1 MLAEIRLQNFAIID
15 DISINF
21 GDGLN
26 IITGETGTGKSLIVD
41 AINVILGDRFTAGH
55 AKFPGKE
62 AVVEALFEIPP
73 DGRVAGNLEK
83 SGIACP
89 GAELVVRRVLTEK
102 GKNRI
107 YVNGSIVTLGV
118 LSEATEGLVNMFG
131 QHEHQNLLK
140 KNNYINYLDDFSQ
153 LRHELSEYRTA
164 YAELAELGGKIE
176 ALEKKRLEGA
186 EKRDYL
192 KFQVEEIDN
201 VSPASGED
209 SRLEEERTRL
219 ENSEKFSSSLRS
231 ATELLYEGEGS
242 AVGSLKRATSRLEE
256 VSGLDSS
263 LGKLRDRIGALLI
276 ETEDVFYGLGEF
288 AGKVEHNPARLE
300 EVISRLEDIKKL
312 KRKHGGSIEEILEK
326 RRRMESEL
334 GEIDN
339 SDELLA
345 ELEKKRDSLR
355 GEVLRAARSIS
366 SARKAGAGRL
376 EELFAG
382 EAESVGLKN
391 SRFEIDFGEKE
402 ISPDGLDRVDFLF
415 SANPGQKPRPVTKVA
430 SGGELSRIML
440 ALRSFVSAGDPGS
453 ILIFDEADAGIG
465 GVVAETIGKKIKGL
479 SAENQVVCITHLPQ
493 VAKFADTHLLVAKS
507 FGEGETEVSVNVLSG
522 RRRVEEISRM
532 LAGQSVS
539 EKTFEVAEELI
550 KGAS

>member
-1 MLAEIRLQNFAIID
+1 MLVELRLENFAIID

-41 AINVILGDRFTAGH
+41 AINVILGDRFTADH
-55 AKFPGKE
+55 SKFPGRE
-62 AVVEALFEIPP
+62 TVVEALFEIPP
-73 DGRVAGNLEK
+73 GGRIGEKLEK
-83 SGIACP
+83 SGI
-89 GAELVVRRVLTEK
+89 GSSDAELVVKRVLTEK
-102 GKNRI
+102 GRSRI
-107 YVNGSIVTLGV
+107 YINGSIATLGV
-118 LSEATEGLVNMFG
+118 LSELTEGLVNMFG

-140 KNNYINYLDDFSQ
+140 KNNYLKYLDDFSQ
-153 LRHELSEYRTA
+153 LEHELSEYRET
-164 YAELAELGGKIE
+164 YAELSEVDRGIE
-176 ALEKKRLEGA
+176 ALEKKRLEGTG
-186 EKRDYL
+186 KRDYIR
-192 KFQVEEIDN
+192 FQIEEIEN
-201 VSPASGED
+201 VSPARGED
-209 SRLEEERTRL
+209 SELEEERTRL
-219 ENSEKFSSSLRS
+219 ENSEKFSSSLRN
-231 ATELLYEGEGS
+231 ATGLLYEAENS
-242 AVGSLKRATSRLEE
+242 AVDSLKRAASRLEE

-263 LGKLRDRIGALLI
+263 LGKLRDRIDALLI
-276 ETEDVFYGLGEF
+276 EAEDVFYGLSEF
-288 AGKVEHNPARLE
+288 AGRVEHNPARLE

-312 KRKHGGSIEEILEK
+312 KRKHGGSVEEILEK
-326 RRRMESEL
+326 QRRMESEL
-334 GEIDN
+334 GEMDS
-339 SDELLA
+339 SDELLR

-355 GEVLRAARSIS
+355 GEVFRAAESIS
-366 SARKAGAGRL
+366 SARKAGADRL

-391 SRFEIDFGEKE
+391 SRFQIEFGEKE
-402 ISPDGLDRVDFLF
+402 LSADGRDRVDFLF

-440 ALRSFVSAGDPGS
+440 ALRSFVSVGDPGS

-465 GVVAETIGKKIKGL
+465 GVVAETIGKKIKEL

-493 VAKFADTHLLVAKS
+493 VAKFADTHLLVAKN
-507 FGEGETEVSVNVLSG
+507 FGEGETEVSVDVMSG

-550 KGAS
+550 RGAN

>member
-1 MLAEIRLQNFAIID
+1 MLDELRLQNFAIID

-55 AKFPGKE
+55 AKFPGRE

-73 DGRVAGNLEK
+73 GGRVAENLEK
-83 SGIACP
+83 SGIAGP
-89 GAELVVRRVLTEK
+89 GAELVVKRVLTEK

-107 YVNGSIVTLGV
+107 YINGSIVTLGV
-118 LSEATEGLVNMFG
+118 LSEATQGLVNMFG

-140 KNNYINYLDDFSQ
+140 KNNYISYLDDFSQ
-153 LRHELSEYRTA
+153 LRHELSEYRAA

-176 ALEKKRLEGA
+176 ALEKKRLEGT

-192 KFQVEEIDN
+192 RFQVEEIDN

-231 ATELLYEGEGS
+231 ATGLLYEGENS
-242 AVGSLKRATSRLEE
+242 AIDSLKQAASRLEE

-276 ETEDVFYGLGEF
+276 EAEDVFYGLSEF
-288 AGKVEHNPARLE
+288 ADKVEHNPVRLE

-391 SRFEIDFGEKE
+391 SRFETEFGEKE
-402 ISPDGLDRVDFLF
+402 ISADGLDRVDFLF

-507 FGEGETEVSVNVLSG
+507 FGEGETEVSVDVLSG

-539 EKTFEVAEELI
+539 EKTFELAEELI

>member
-1 MLAEIRLQNFAIID
+1 MLVEIRLQNFAIID

-26 IITGETGTGKSLIVD
+26 IITGETGTGKSLIID

-55 AKFPGKE
+55 AKFPGRE

-73 DGRVAGNLEK
+73 GGRVAENLEK
-83 SGIACP
+83 SGIAGP
-89 GAELVVRRVLTEK
+89 GAELVVKRVLTEK
-102 GKNRI
+102 GKNRT

-118 LSEATEGLVNMFG
+118 LSEATQGLVNMFG

-140 KNNYINYLDDFSQ
+140 KNNYISYLDDFSQ
-153 LRHELSEYRTA
+153 LKHELSEYKA
-164 YAELAELGGKIE
+164 IYAELAELGGKID
-176 ALEKKRLEGA
+176 ALEKKRLEGT

-192 KFQVEEIDN
+192 RFQVEEIDN

-209 SRLEEERTRL
+209 SQLEEERTRL

-231 ATELLYEGEGS
+231 ATGLLYEGDGS
-242 AVGSLKRATSRLEE
+242 AVDSLKQAASRLEE

-263 LGKLRDRIGALLI
+263 LGKLRDRIGDLLI
-276 ETEDVFYGLGEF
+276 EAEDVFYGLNEF
-288 AGKVEHNPARLE
+288 ADKVEHNPTRLE

-402 ISPDGLDRVDFLF
+402 ISADGLDRVDFLF

-507 FGEGETEVSVNVLSG
+507 FGEGETEVSVDVLSG

>member
-1 MLAEIRLQNFAIID
+1 MLDELRLQNFAIID
-15 DISINF
+15 DISISF

-26 IITGETGTGKSLIVD
+26 IITGETGTGKSLIID

-55 AKFPGKE
+55 AKFPGRE

-73 DGRVAGNLEK
+73 DGRVAENLEK
-83 SGIACP
+83 SGIAGP
-89 GAELVVRRVLTEK
+89 GAELVVKRVLTEK

-118 LSEATEGLVNMFG
+118 LSEATQGLVNMFG

-140 KNNYINYLDDFSQ
+140 KNNYISYLDDFSQ
-153 LRHELSEYRTA
+153 LRHELSEYRAA

-176 ALEKKRLEGA
+176 ALEKKRLEGT

-192 KFQVEEIDN
+192 RFQVEEIDN

-231 ATELLYEGEGS
+231 ATGLLYEGESS
-242 AVGSLKRATSRLEE
+242 AIDSLKQAASRLEE

-276 ETEDVFYGLGEF
+276 EAEDVFYGLSEF
-288 AGKVEHNPARLE
+288 ADKVEHNPVRLE

-312 KRKHGGSIEEILEK
+312 KRKHGGSIQEILEK

-391 SRFEIDFGEKE
+391 SRFETEFGEKE
-402 ISPDGLDRVDFLF
+402 ISADGLDRVDFLF
-415 SANPGQKPRPVTKVA
+415 SANPGQKPRPVTRVA

-507 FGEGETEVSVNVLSG
+507 FGEGETEVSVDVLSG

>member
-26 IITGETGTGKSLIVD
+26 IITGETGTGKSLIID

-89 GAELVVRRVLTEK
+89 GAELVIKRVLTEK

-209 SRLEEERTRL
+209 LRLEEERTRL

-242 AVGSLKRATSRLEE
+242 AVGSLTRAASRLEE

-507 FGEGETEVSVNVLSG
+507 FGEGETEVSVDVLSG

>member
-209 SRLEEERTRL
+209 LRLEEERTRL

-242 AVGSLKRATSRLEE
+242 AVGSLKRAASRLEE

-339 SDELLA
+339 SDELLT

>member
-26 IITGETGTGKSLIVD
+26 IITGETGTGKSLIID

-55 AKFPGKE
+55 AKFPGRE

-73 DGRVAGNLEK
+73 GGRVAENLEK
-83 SGIACP
+83 SGIAGP
-89 GAELVVRRVLTEK
+89 GAELVVKRVLTEK

-118 LSEATEGLVNMFG
+118 LSEATQGLVNMFG

-140 KNNYINYLDDFSQ
+140 KNNYISYLDDFSQ
-153 LRHELSEYRTA
+153 LKHELSEYKA
-164 YAELAELGGKIE
+164 VYAELAELGGKIE
-176 ALEKKRLEGA
+176 ALEKKRLEGT

-192 KFQVEEIDN
+192 RFQVEEIDN
-201 VSPASGED
+201 VSPSSGED

-231 ATELLYEGEGS
+231 ATGLLYEGENS
-242 AVGSLKRATSRLEE
+242 AIDSLKQATSRLEE

-276 ETEDVFYGLGEF
+276 EAEDVFYGLSEF
-288 AGKVEHNPARLE
+288 ADKVEHNPARLE

-391 SRFEIDFGEKE
+391 SRFETEFGEKE
-402 ISPDGLDRVDFLF
+402 LSADGFDRVDFLF
-415 SANPGQKPRPVTKVA
+415 SANPGQKPRPVIRVA

-507 FGEGETEVSVNVLSG
+507 FGEGETEVSVDVLSG

>member
-26 IITGETGTGKSLIVD
+26 IITGETGTGKSLIID

-55 AKFPGKE
+55 AKFPGRE

-73 DGRVAGNLEK
+73 GGRVAENLEK
-83 SGIACP
+83 SGIAGPC
-89 GAELVVRRVLTEK
+89 AELVVKRVLTEK
-102 GKNRI
+102 GKNRT

-118 LSEATEGLVNMFG
+118 LSEATQGLVNMFG

-140 KNNYINYLDDFSQ
+140 KNNYISYLDDFSQ
-153 LRHELSEYRTA
+153 LRHELSEYRAA
-164 YAELAELGGKIE
+164 YAELAELDGKIE
-176 ALEKKRLEGA
+176 ALEKKRLEGT

-192 KFQVEEIDN
+192 RFQVEEIEN

-231 ATELLYEGEGS
+231 ATGLLYEGESS
-242 AVGSLKRATSRLEE
+242 AVDSMKQAASRLEE

-263 LGKLRDRIGALLI
+263 VGKLRDRIGALLI
-276 ETEDVFYGLGEF
+276 EAEDVFYGLSEF
-288 AGKVEHNPARLE
+288 ADKVEHNPARLE

-391 SRFEIDFGEKE
+391 SRFETEFGEKE
-402 ISPDGLDRVDFLF
+402 ISADGLDRVDFLF
-415 SANPGQKPRPVTKVA
+415 SANPGQKPRPVTRVA

-507 FGEGETEVSVNVLSG
+507 FGEGETEVSVDVLSG

>member
-26 IITGETGTGKSLIVD
+26 IITGETGTGKSLIID

-55 AKFPGKE
+55 AKFPGRE

-73 DGRVAGNLEK
+73 GGRVAQNLEK
-83 SGIACP
+83 SGIAGP
-89 GAELVVRRVLTEK
+89 GAELVVKRVLTEK
-102 GKNRI
+102 GKNRT

-118 LSEATEGLVNMFG
+118 LSEATQGLVNMFG

-140 KNNYINYLDDFSQ
+140 KNNYISYLDDFSQ
-153 LRHELSEYRTA
+153 LKHELSEYKA
-164 YAELAELGGKIE
+164 VYAELAELGGKIE
-176 ALEKKRLEGA
+176 SLEKKRLEGT

-192 KFQVEEIDN
+192 RFQVEEIDN

-231 ATELLYEGEGS
+231 ATGLLYEGDGS
-242 AVGSLKRATSRLEE
+242 AVDSLKQANSRLEE

-263 LGKLRDRIGALLI
+263 LGKLRDRIGDLLI
-276 ETEDVFYGLGEF
+276 EAEDVFYGLSEF
-288 AGKVEHNPARLE
+288 ADKVEHNPVRLE

-355 GEVLRAARSIS
+355 DEVLRAARSIS

-402 ISPDGLDRVDFLF
+402 ISADGLDRVDFLF
-415 SANPGQKPRPVTKVA
+415 SANPGQKPRPVTRVA

-507 FGEGETEVSVNVLSG
+507 FGEGETEVSVDVLSG

>member
-192 KFQVEEIDN
+192 RFQIEEIDN
-201 VSPASGED
+201 VSPASDED

-231 ATELLYEGEGS
+231 ATEFLYEGEGS
-242 AVGSLKRATSRLEE
+242 AVGSLKQAASRLEE

-263 LGKLRDRIGALLI
+263 LGKLRDRIGSLLI
-276 ETEDVFYGLGEF
+276 EAEDVFYGLGEF

-312 KRKHGGSIEEILEK
+312 KRKHGGSIGEILEK

-402 ISPDGLDRVDFLF
+402 ISPDGLDKVDFLF

-453 ILIFDEADAGIG
+453 ILIFDEVDAGIG

-479 SAENQVVCITHLPQ
+479 SAESQVVCITHLPQ

-507 FGEGETEVSVNVLSG
+507 FGEGETEVSVDVLSG

>member
-1 MLAEIRLQNFAIID
+1 MLDELRLQNFAIID
-15 DISINF
+15 DISISF

-26 IITGETGTGKSLIVD
+26 IITGETGTGKSLIID

-55 AKFPGKE
+55 AKFPGRE

-73 DGRVAGNLEK
+73 GGHVAENLEK
-83 SGIACP
+83 SGIAGP
-89 GAELVVRRVLTEK
+89 GAELVVKRVLTEK
-102 GKNRI
+102 GKNRT

-140 KNNYINYLDDFSQ
+140 KNNYISYLDDFSQ
-153 LRHELSEYRTA
+153 LRHELSEYRSA
-164 YAELAELGGKIE
+164 YAELAELDGKIE
-176 ALEKKRLEGA
+176 ALEKKRLEGT

-192 KFQVEEIDN
+192 RFQVEEIDN
-201 VSPASGED
+201 VSPSSGED

-231 ATELLYEGEGS
+231 ATGLLYEGENS
-242 AVGSLKRATSRLEE
+242 AIDSLKQAASRLEE

-276 ETEDVFYGLGEF
+276 EAEDVFYGLSEF
-288 AGKVEHNPARLE
+288 ADKVEHNPARLE

-326 RRRMESEL
+326 QSRMESEL

-345 ELEKKRDSLR
+345 KLEKKRDSLR

-391 SRFEIDFGEKE
+391 SRFETEFGEKE
-402 ISPDGLDRVDFLF
+402 LSADGLDRVDFLF
-415 SANPGQKPRPVTKVA
+415 SANPGQKPRPVTRVA

-507 FGEGETEVSVNVLSG
+507 FGEGETEVSVDVLSG

>member
-1 MLAEIRLQNFAIID
+1 MLVELRLQNFAIID

-55 AKFPGKE
+55 AKLPGKE

-73 DGRVAGNLEK
+73 DGRVAENLEK
-83 SGIACP
+83 SGIAGP
-89 GAELVVRRVLTEK
+89 GDELVVKRVLTEK

-107 YVNGSIVTLGV
+107 YVNGSMVTLGV

-140 KNNYINYLDDFSQ
+140 KNNYISYLDDFSQ
-153 LRHELSEYRTA
+153 LSHELSEYRAA
-164 YAELAELGGKIE
+164 YAELAELGGKIGS
-176 ALEKKRLEGA
+176 LEKKRLEGA

-192 KFQVEEIDN
+192 RFQIEEIEN
-201 VSPASGED
+201 VSPADGED
-209 SRLEEERTRL
+209 LRLEEERTRL

-231 ATELLYEGEGS
+231 AAELLYEGEGS
-242 AVGSLKRATSRLEE
+242 AVDSLKRAASRLEE

-263 LGKLRDRIGALLI
+263 LGKLRDRMGSLLI
-276 ETEDVFYGLGEF
+276 EAEDVFYGLSEF
-288 AGKVEHNPARLE
+288 AGRVEHNPARLE
-300 EVISRLEDIKKL
+300 EVISRLEEIKKL
-312 KRKHGGSIEEILEK
+312 KRKHGDSIGEILEK
-326 RRRMESEL
+326 QRRMESEL

-355 GEVLRAARSIS
+355 GEILRAARSVS

-376 EELFAG
+376 EELFSR

-391 SRFEIDFGEKE
+391 SRFEMEFGEKE
-402 ISPDGLDRVDFLF
+402 LSSDGLDRVDFLF

-507 FGEGETEVSVNVLSG
+507 FGEGETEVSVDVLSG

>member
-153 LRHELSEYRTA
+153 LRHELFEYRAA

-192 KFQVEEIDN
+192 RFQIEEIDN
-201 VSPASGED
+201 VSPASDED

-231 ATELLYEGEGS
+231 ATEFLYEGEAS
-242 AVGSLKRATSRLEE
+242 AVGSLKQAASRLEE

-263 LGKLRDRIGALLI
+263 LGKLRDRIGSLLI
-276 ETEDVFYGLGEF
+276 EAEDVFYGLGEF

-312 KRKHGGSIEEILEK
+312 KRKHGGSIGEILEK

-402 ISPDGLDRVDFLF
+402 ISPDGLDKVDFLF

-453 ILIFDEADAGIG
+453 ILIFDEVDAGIG

-479 SAENQVVCITHLPQ
+479 SAESQVVCITHLPQ

-507 FGEGETEVSVNVLSG
+507 FGEGETEVSVDVLSG

>member
-1 MLAEIRLQNFAIID
+1 MLDELRLQNFAIID

-41 AINVILGDRFTAGH
+41 AINVILGDRFTSAH
-55 AKFPGKE
+55 AKFPGRE

-73 DGRVAGNLEK
+73 GGHVAENLEK
-83 SGIACP
+83 SGIAGP
-89 GAELVVRRVLTEK
+89 GAELVVKRVLTEK

-107 YVNGSIVTLGV
+107 YINGSIVTLGV
-118 LSEATEGLVNMFG
+118 LSEATQGLVNMFG

-140 KNNYINYLDDFSQ
+140 KNNYISYLDDFSQ
-153 LRHELSEYRTA
+153 LRHELSEYRSA
-164 YAELAELGGKIE
+164 YAELAELDGKIE
-176 ALEKKRLEGA
+176 ALEKKRLEGT

-192 KFQVEEIDN
+192 RFQIEEIEN

-231 ATELLYEGEGS
+231 ATGLLYEGESS
-242 AVGSLKRATSRLEE
+242 AVDSMKQAASRLEE

-276 ETEDVFYGLGEF
+276 EAEDVFYGLSEF
-288 AGKVEHNPARLE
+288 ADKVEHNPARLE

-355 GEVLRAARSIS
+355 GGVLRAARSIS

-391 SRFEIDFGEKE
+391 SRFETEFGEKE
-402 ISPDGLDRVDFLF
+402 ISADGLDRVDFLF

-507 FGEGETEVSVNVLSG
+507 FGEGETEVSVDVLSG

>member
-1 MLAEIRLQNFAIID
+1 MLVEIRLQNFAIID

-26 IITGETGTGKSLIVD
+26 IITGETGTGKSLIID

-55 AKFPGKE
+55 AKFPGRE

-73 DGRVAGNLEK
+73 GGRVAENLEK
-83 SGIACP
+83 SGIAGPC
-89 GAELVVRRVLTEK
+89 AELVVKRVLTEK

-118 LSEATEGLVNMFG
+118 LSEATQGLVNMFG

-140 KNNYINYLDDFSQ
+140 KNNYISYLDDFSQ
-153 LRHELSEYRTA
+153 LRHELSEYKA
-164 YAELAELGGKIE
+164 VYAELAELGGKIE
-176 ALEKKRLEGA
+176 ALEKKRLEGT

-192 KFQVEEIDN
+192 RFQVEEIDN
-201 VSPASGED
+201 VSPSSGED

-231 ATELLYEGEGS
+231 ATGLLYEGDGS
-242 AVGSLKRATSRLEE
+242 AVDSLKQAASRLEE

-263 LGKLRDRIGALLI
+263 LGKLRDRIGDLLI
-276 ETEDVFYGLGEF
+276 EAEDVFYGLSEF
-288 AGKVEHNPARLE
+288 ADKVEHNPARLE

-391 SRFEIDFGEKE
+391 SRFETEFGEKE
-402 ISPDGLDRVDFLF
+402 LSADGLDRVDFLF
-415 SANPGQKPRPVTKVA
+415 SANPGQKPRPVTRVA

-507 FGEGETEVSVNVLSG
+507 FGEGETEVSVDVLSG

>member
-26 IITGETGTGKSLIVD
+26 IITGETGTGKSLIID

-55 AKFPGKE
+55 AKFPGRE

-73 DGRVAGNLEK
+73 GGRVAENLEK
-83 SGIACP
+83 SGIAGP
-89 GAELVVRRVLTEK
+89 GAELVVKRVLTEK
-102 GKNRI
+102 GKNRT

-118 LSEATEGLVNMFG
+118 LSEATQGLVNMFG

-140 KNNYINYLDDFSQ
+140 KNNYISYLDDFSQ
-153 LRHELSEYRTA
+153 LKHELSEYKA
-164 YAELAELGGKIE
+164 VYAELAELGGKID
-176 ALEKKRLEGA
+176 ALEKKRLEGT

-192 KFQVEEIDN
+192 RFQVEEIDN
-201 VSPASGED
+201 VSPSSGED

-231 ATELLYEGEGS
+231 ATGLLYEGDGS
-242 AVGSLKRATSRLEE
+242 AVDSMKQAASRLEE

-276 ETEDVFYGLGEF
+276 EAEDVFYGLSEF
-288 AGKVEHNPARLE
+288 ADKVEHNPVRLE

-402 ISPDGLDRVDFLF
+402 ISADGLDRVDFLF

-507 FGEGETEVSVNVLSG
+507 FGEGETEVSVDVLSG

>member
-1 MLAEIRLQNFAIID
+1 MLVELRLQNFAIID

-73 DGRVAGNLEK
+73 DGRVAENLEK
-83 SGIACP
+83 SGIAGT
-89 GAELVVRRVLTEK
+89 GAELVVKRVLTEK

-107 YVNGSIVTLGV
+107 YVNGSMVTLGV
-118 LSEATEGLVNMFG
+118 LSEAIEGLVNMFG

-140 KNNYINYLDDFSQ
+140 KNNYITYLDDFSQ
-153 LRHELSEYRTA
+153 LSHELSEYRAA

-192 KFQVEEIDN
+192 RFQIEEIEN

-209 SRLEEERTRL
+209 LRLEEERTRL

-231 ATELLYEGEGS
+231 ATGLLYEGEGS
-242 AVGSLKRATSRLEE
+242 AVDSLKRAASRLEE

-276 ETEDVFYGLGEF
+276 EAEDVFYGLSEF
-288 AGKVEHNPARLE
+288 AGRVEHNPARLE

-312 KRKHGGSIEEILEK
+312 KRKHGDSIGEILEK
-326 RRRMESEL
+326 QRRMESEL

-366 SARKAGAGRL
+366 STRKAGAGRL
-376 EELFAG
+376 KELFSR

-391 SRFEIDFGEKE
+391 SRFEMEFGEKE
-402 ISPDGLDRVDFLF
+402 LSSDGLDRVDFLF

-507 FGEGETEVSVNVLSG
+507 FGEGETEVSVDVLSG

>member
-26 IITGETGTGKSLIVD
+26 IITGETGTGKSLIID

-55 AKFPGKE
+55 AKFPGRE

-73 DGRVAGNLEK
+73 GGRVAENLEK
-83 SGIACP
+83 SGIAGP
-89 GAELVVRRVLTEK
+89 GAELVVKRVLTEK
-102 GKNRI
+102 GKNRT

-118 LSEATEGLVNMFG
+118 LSEATQGLVNMFG

-140 KNNYINYLDDFSQ
+140 KNNYISYLDDFSQ
-153 LRHELSEYRTA
+153 LKHELSEYKA
-164 YAELAELGGKIE
+164 VYAELAELGGKID
-176 ALEKKRLEGA
+176 ALEKKRLEGT

-192 KFQVEEIDN
+192 RFQVEEIDN
-201 VSPASGED
+201 VSPSSGED

-231 ATELLYEGEGS
+231 ATGLLYEGDGS
-242 AVGSLKRATSRLEE
+242 AVDSMKQAASRLEE

-276 ETEDVFYGLGEF
+276 EAEDVFYGLSEF
-288 AGKVEHNPARLE
+288 ADKVEHNPVRLE

-402 ISPDGLDRVDFLF
+402 ISADGLDRVDFLF
-415 SANPGQKPRPVTKVA
+415 SANPGQKPRPVTRVA

-507 FGEGETEVSVNVLSG
+507 FGEGETEVSVDVLSG

>member
-1 MLAEIRLQNFAIID
+1 MLVEIRLQNYDIID

-26 IITGETGTGKSLIVD
+26 IITGETGTGKSLIID

-55 AKFPGKE
+55 AKFPGRE

-73 DGRVAGNLEK
+73 GGRVAENLEK
-83 SGIACP
+83 SGIAGPC
-89 GAELVVRRVLTEK
+89 AELVVKRVLTEK

-118 LSEATEGLVNMFG
+118 LSEATQGLVNMFG

-140 KNNYINYLDDFSQ
+140 KNNYISYLDDFSQ
-153 LRHELSEYRTA
+153 LKHELSEYKA
-164 YAELAELGGKIE
+164 VYAELAELGGKIE
-176 ALEKKRLEGA
+176 ALEKKRLEGT

-192 KFQVEEIDN
+192 RFQVEEIDN
-201 VSPASGED
+201 VSPSSGED

-231 ATELLYEGEGS
+231 ATGLLYEGENS
-242 AVGSLKRATSRLEE
+242 AIDSLKQAASRLEE

-276 ETEDVFYGLGEF
+276 EAEDVFYGLSEF
-288 AGKVEHNPARLE
+288 ADKVEHNPVRLE

-345 ELEKKRDSLR
+345 KLEKKRDSLR
-355 GEVLRAARSIS
+355 GEVLRAAHSIS

-391 SRFEIDFGEKE
+391 SRFETEFGEKE
-402 ISPDGLDRVDFLF
+402 LSADGLDRVDFLF
-415 SANPGQKPRPVTKVA
+415 SANPGQKPRPVTRVA

-465 GVVAETIGKKIKGL
+465 GVVAETIGKKIKSL

-507 FGEGETEVSVNVLSG
+507 FGEGETEVSVDVLSG

>member
-26 IITGETGTGKSLIVD
+26 IITGETGTGKSLIID

-55 AKFPGKE
+55 AKFPGRE

-73 DGRVAGNLEK
+73 GGRVAENLEK
-83 SGIACP
+83 SGIVGP
-89 GAELVVRRVLTEK
+89 GAELVVKRVLTEK
-102 GKNRI
+102 GKNRT

-118 LSEATEGLVNMFG
+118 LSEATQGLVNMFG

-140 KNNYINYLDDFSQ
+140 KNNYISYLDDFSQ
-153 LRHELSEYRTA
+153 LKHELSEYRAA

-176 ALEKKRLEGA
+176 ALEKKRLEGT

-192 KFQVEEIDN
+192 RFQVEEIDN
-201 VSPASGED
+201 VSPSSGED

-219 ENSEKFSSSLRS
+219 ENSEKFSSLLRS
-231 ATELLYEGEGS
+231 ATGLLYEGDGS
-242 AVGSLKRATSRLEE
+242 AVDSMKQAASRLEE

-276 ETEDVFYGLGEF
+276 EAEDVFYGLSEF
-288 AGKVEHNPARLE
+288 ADKVEHNPVRLE

-326 RRRMESEL
+326 RHRMESEL

-345 ELEKKRDSLR
+345 KLEKKRDSLR

-366 SARKAGAGRL
+366 SERKAGAGRL

-391 SRFEIDFGEKE
+391 SRFEIEFGEKE
-402 ISPDGLDRVDFLF
+402 ISADGLDRVDFLF
-415 SANPGQKPRPVTKVA
+415 SANPGQKPRPVTRVA

-507 FGEGETEVSVNVLSG
+507 FGEGETEVSVDVLSG

>member
-26 IITGETGTGKSLIVD
+26 IITGETGTGKSLIID

-55 AKFPGKE
+55 AKFPGRE

-73 DGRVAGNLEK
+73 GGRVAENLEK
-83 SGIACP
+83 SGIAGP
-89 GAELVVRRVLTEK
+89 GAELVVKRVLTEK
-102 GKNRI
+102 GKNRT

-118 LSEATEGLVNMFG
+118 LSEATQGLVNMFG

-140 KNNYINYLDDFSQ
+140 KNNYISYLDDFSQ
-153 LRHELSEYRTA
+153 LKHELSEYKA
-164 YAELAELGGKIE
+164 IYAELAELGGKID
-176 ALEKKRLEGA
+176 ALEKKRLEGT

-192 KFQVEEIDN
+192 RFQVEEIDN

-209 SRLEEERTRL
+209 SQLEEERTRL

-231 ATELLYEGEGS
+231 ATGLLYEGDGS
-242 AVGSLKRATSRLEE
+242 AVDSLKQAASRLEE

-263 LGKLRDRIGALLI
+263 LGKLRDRIGDLLI
-276 ETEDVFYGLGEF
+276 EAEDVFYGLNEF
-288 AGKVEHNPARLE
+288 ADKVEHNPTRLE

-402 ISPDGLDRVDFLF
+402 ISADGLDRVDFLF

-507 FGEGETEVSVNVLSG
+507 FGEGETEVSVDVLSG

>member
-26 IITGETGTGKSLIVD
+26 IITGETGTGKSLIID

-55 AKFPGKE
+55 AKFPGRE

-73 DGRVAGNLEK
+73 GGRVAENLEK
-83 SGIACP
+83 SGIAGPC
-89 GAELVVRRVLTEK
+89 AELVVKRVLTEK

-118 LSEATEGLVNMFG
+118 LSEATQGLVNMFG

-140 KNNYINYLDDFSQ
+140 KNNYISYLDDFSQ
-153 LRHELSEYRTA
+153 LRHELSEYKA
-164 YAELAELGGKIE
+164 VYAELAELGGKIE
-176 ALEKKRLEGA
+176 ALEKKRLEGT

-192 KFQVEEIDN
+192 RFQVEEIDN
-201 VSPASGED
+201 VSPSSGED

-231 ATELLYEGEGS
+231 ATGLLYEGENS
-242 AVGSLKRATSRLEE
+242 AIDSLKQAASRLEE

-276 ETEDVFYGLGEF
+276 EAEDVFYGLSEF
-288 AGKVEHNPARLE
+288 ADKVEHNPARLE

-345 ELEKKRDSLR
+345 KLEKKRDSLR

-391 SRFEIDFGEKE
+391 SRFETEFGEKE
-402 ISPDGLDRVDFLF
+402 LSADGLDRVDFLF
-415 SANPGQKPRPVTKVA
+415 SANPGQKPRPVTRVA

-507 FGEGETEVSVNVLSG
+507 FGEGETEVSVDVLSG

>member
-209 SRLEEERTRL
+209 LRLEEERTRL

-242 AVGSLKRATSRLEE
+242 AVGSLKRAASRLEE

-507 FGEGETEVSVNVLSG
+507 FGEGETEVSVDVLSG

>member
-26 IITGETGTGKSLIVD
+26 IITGETGTGKSLIID

-55 AKFPGKE
+55 AKFPGRE

-73 DGRVAGNLEK
+73 GGRVAENLEK
-83 SGIACP
+83 SGIAGPC
-89 GAELVVRRVLTEK
+89 AELVVKRVLTEK

-118 LSEATEGLVNMFG
+118 LSEATQGLVNMFG

-140 KNNYINYLDDFSQ
+140 KNNYISYLDDFSQ
-153 LRHELSEYRTA
+153 LKHELSEYKA
-164 YAELAELGGKIE
+164 VYAELAELGGKIE
-176 ALEKKRLEGA
+176 ALEKKRLEGT

-192 KFQVEEIDN
+192 RFQVEEIDN
-201 VSPASGED
+201 VSPSSGED

-231 ATELLYEGEGS
+231 ATGLLYEGENS
-242 AVGSLKRATSRLEE
+242 AIDSLKQAASLLEE

-276 ETEDVFYGLGEF
+276 EAEDVFYGLSEF
-288 AGKVEHNPARLE
+288 ADKVEHNPARLE

-355 GEVLRAARSIS
+355 DEVLRVARSIS

-391 SRFEIDFGEKE
+391 SRFETEFGEKE
-402 ISPDGLDRVDFLF
+402 LSADGLDRVDFLF
-415 SANPGQKPRPVTKVA
+415 SANPGQKPRPVTRVA

-507 FGEGETEVSVNVLSG
+507 FGEGETEVSVDVLSG

>member
-26 IITGETGTGKSLIVD
+26 IITGETGTGKSLIID
-41 AINVILGDRFTAGH
+41 AINVILGDRFTSAH
-55 AKFPGKE
+55 AKFPGRE

-73 DGRVAGNLEK
+73 GGHVAENLEK
-83 SGIACP
+83 SGIAGP
-89 GAELVVRRVLTEK
+89 GAELVVKRVLTEK

-118 LSEATEGLVNMFG
+118 LSEATQGLVNMFG

-140 KNNYINYLDDFSQ
+140 KNNYISYLDDFSQ
-153 LRHELSEYRTA
+153 LKHELSEYRAA
-164 YAELAELGGKIE
+164 YAELAELDGKIE
-176 ALEKKRLEGA
+176 ALEKKRLEGT

-192 KFQVEEIDN
+192 RFQVEEIDN
-201 VSPASGED
+201 VSPSSGED

-231 ATELLYEGEGS
+231 ATGLLYEGESS
-242 AVGSLKRATSRLEE
+242 AVDSMKQAASRLEE

-276 ETEDVFYGLGEF
+276 EAEDVFYGLSEF
-288 AGKVEHNPARLE
+288 ADKVEHNPARLE

-391 SRFEIDFGEKE
+391 SRFETEFGEKE
-402 ISPDGLDRVDFLF
+402 ISADGLDRVDFLF

-507 FGEGETEVSVNVLSG
+507 FGEGETEVSVDVLSG

>member
-26 IITGETGTGKSLIVD
+26 IITGETGTGKSLIID
-41 AINVILGDRFTAGH
+41 AINVILGDRFTSGH
-55 AKFPGKE
+55 AKFPGRE

-73 DGRVAGNLEK
+73 GGRVAGNLEK
-83 SGIACP
+83 SGIAGP
-89 GAELVVRRVLTEK
+89 GAELVVKRVLTEK
-102 GKNRI
+102 GKNRT

-140 KNNYINYLDDFSQ
+140 KNNYISYLDDFSQ
-153 LRHELSEYRTA
+153 LKHELSEYKA
-164 YAELAELGGKIE
+164 VYAELAELGGKIE
-176 ALEKKRLEGA
+176 ALEKKRLEGT

-192 KFQVEEIDN
+192 RFQVEEIDN
-201 VSPASGED
+201 VSPSSGED

-231 ATELLYEGEGS
+231 ATGLLYEGDGS
-242 AVGSLKRATSRLEE
+242 AVDSLKQAASRLEE

-263 LGKLRDRIGALLI
+263 LGKLRDRIGDLLI
-276 ETEDVFYGLGEF
+276 EAEDVFYGLSEF
-288 AGKVEHNPARLE
+288 ADKVEHNPARLE

-355 GEVLRAARSIS
+355 DEVLRVARSIS

-391 SRFEIDFGEKE
+391 SRFETEFGEKE
-402 ISPDGLDRVDFLF
+402 ISADGLDRVDFLF
-415 SANPGQKPRPVTKVA
+415 SANPGQKPRPVTRVA

-507 FGEGETEVSVNVLSG
+507 FGEGETEVSVDVLSG

>member
-26 IITGETGTGKSLIVD
+26 IITGETGTGKSLIID

-55 AKFPGKE
+55 AKFPGRE

-73 DGRVAGNLEK
+73 DGRVAENLEK
-83 SGIACP
+83 SGIAGP
-89 GAELVVRRVLTEK
+89 GAELVVKRVLTEK
-102 GKNRI
+102 GKNRT

-140 KNNYINYLDDFSQ
+140 KNNYISYLDDFSQ
-153 LRHELSEYRTA
+153 LRHELSEYRAA
-164 YAELAELGGKIE
+164 YAELAELDGKVE
-176 ALEKKRLEGA
+176 ALEKKRLEGT

-192 KFQVEEIDN
+192 RFQIEEIEN

-231 ATELLYEGEGS
+231 ATGLLYEGESS
-242 AVGSLKRATSRLEE
+242 AVDSMKQAASRLEE

-263 LGKLRDRIGALLI
+263 VGKLRDRIGALLI
-276 ETEDVFYGLGEF
+276 EAEDVFYGLSEF
-288 AGKVEHNPARLE
+288 ADKVEHNPARLE

-355 GEVLRAARSIS
+355 DEVLRAACSIS

-391 SRFEIDFGEKE
+391 SRFETEFGEKE
-402 ISPDGLDRVDFLF
+402 ISADGLDRVDFLF

-507 FGEGETEVSVNVLSG
+507 FGKGETEVSVDVLSG

>member
-26 IITGETGTGKSLIVD
+26 IITGETGTGKSLIID

-55 AKFPGKE
+55 AKFPGRE

-73 DGRVAGNLEK
+73 GGRVAENLEK
-83 SGIACP
+83 SGIAGP
-89 GAELVVRRVLTEK
+89 GAELVVKRVLTEK
-102 GKNRI
+102 GKNRT

-118 LSEATEGLVNMFG
+118 LSEATQGLVNMFG

-140 KNNYINYLDDFSQ
+140 KNNYISYLDDFSQ
-153 LRHELSEYRTA
+153 LKHELSEYKA
-164 YAELAELGGKIE
+164 VYAELAELGGKVE
-176 ALEKKRLEGA
+176 ALEKKRLEGT

-192 KFQVEEIDN
+192 RFQVEEIDN
-201 VSPASGED
+201 VSPSSGED

-231 ATELLYEGEGS
+231 ATGLLYEGDGS
-242 AVGSLKRATSRLEE
+242 AVDSMKQAASRLEE
-256 VSGLDSS
+256 VSDLDSS

-276 ETEDVFYGLGEF
+276 EAEDVFYGLSEF
-288 AGKVEHNPARLE
+288 ADKVEHNPVRLE

-402 ISPDGLDRVDFLF
+402 ISADGLDRVDFLF

-507 FGEGETEVSVNVLSG
+507 FGEGETEVSVDVLSG

>member
-192 KFQVEEIDN
+192 RFQVEEIDN
-201 VSPASGED
+201 VSPASDED

-231 ATELLYEGEGS
+231 ATEFLYEGEGS
-242 AVGSLKRATSRLEE
+242 AVGSLKQAASRLEE

-263 LGKLRDRIGALLI
+263 LGKLRDRIGSLLI

-312 KRKHGGSIEEILEK
+312 KRKHGGSIGEILEK

-345 ELEKKRDSLR
+345 ELEKKRDSLC

-402 ISPDGLDRVDFLF
+402 ISPDGLDKVDFLF

-453 ILIFDEADAGIG
+453 ILIFDEVDAGIG

-479 SAENQVVCITHLPQ
+479 SAESQVVCITHLPQ

-507 FGEGETEVSVNVLSG
+507 FGEGETEVSVDVLSG

>member
-192 KFQVEEIDN
+192 RFQIEEIDN
-201 VSPASGED
+201 VSPASDED

-231 ATELLYEGEGS
+231 ATGLLYEGEGS
-242 AVGSLKRATSRLEE
+242 AVDSLKRAASRLEE

-276 ETEDVFYGLGEF
+276 EAEDVFYGLGEF

-312 KRKHGGSIEEILEK
+312 KRKHGGSIGEILEK

-402 ISPDGLDRVDFLF
+402 ISPDGLDKVDFLF

-453 ILIFDEADAGIG
+453 ILIFDEVDAGIG

-479 SAENQVVCITHLPQ
+479 SAESQVVCITHLPQ

-507 FGEGETEVSVNVLSG
+507 FGEGETEVSVDVLSG

>member
-1 MLAEIRLQNFAIID
+1 MLVEIRLQNFAIID

-26 IITGETGTGKSLIVD
+26 IITGETGTGKSLIID

-55 AKFPGKE
+55 AKFPGRE

-73 DGRVAGNLEK
+73 GGRVAENLEK
-83 SGIACP
+83 SGIAGPC
-89 GAELVVRRVLTEK
+89 AELVVKRVLTEK

-118 LSEATEGLVNMFG
+118 LSEATQGLVNMFG

-140 KNNYINYLDDFSQ
+140 KNNYISYLDDFSQ
-153 LRHELSEYRTA
+153 LKHELSEYRA
-164 YAELAELGGKIE
+164 VYAELAELGGKIE
-176 ALEKKRLEGA
+176 ALEKKRLEGT

-192 KFQVEEIDN
+192 RFQVEEIDN
-201 VSPASGED
+201 VSPSSGED

-231 ATELLYEGEGS
+231 ATGLLYEGENS
-242 AVGSLKRATSRLEE
+242 AIDSLKQAASRLEE

-276 ETEDVFYGLGEF
+276 EAEDVFYGLSEF
-288 AGKVEHNPARLE
+288 ADKVEHNPARLE

-345 ELEKKRDSLR
+345 KLEKKRDSLR

-391 SRFEIDFGEKE
+391 SRFETEFGEKE
-402 ISPDGLDRVDFLF
+402 LSADGLDRVDFLF
-415 SANPGQKPRPVTKVA
+415 SANPGQKPRPVTRVA

-507 FGEGETEVSVNVLSG
+507 FGEGETEVSVDVLSG

>member
-1 MLAEIRLQNFAIID
+1 MLVEIRLQNFAIID

-26 IITGETGTGKSLIVD
+26 IITGETGTGKSLIID

-55 AKFPGKE
+55 AKFPGRE

-73 DGRVAGNLEK
+73 GGRVAENLEK
-83 SGIACP
+83 SGIAGP
-89 GAELVVRRVLTEK
+89 GAELVVKRVLTEK
-102 GKNRI
+102 GKNRT

-118 LSEATEGLVNMFG
+118 LSEATQGLVNMFG

-140 KNNYINYLDDFSQ
+140 KNNYISYLDDFSQ
-153 LRHELSEYRTA
+153 LKHELSEYKA
-164 YAELAELGGKIE
+164 VYAELAELGGKID
-176 ALEKKRLEGA
+176 ALEKKRLEGT

-192 KFQVEEIDN
+192 RFQVEEIDN
-201 VSPASGED
+201 VSPSSGED

-231 ATELLYEGEGS
+231 ATGLLYEGDGS
-242 AVGSLKRATSRLEE
+242 AVDSMKQAASLLEE

-276 ETEDVFYGLGEF
+276 EAEDVFYGLSEF
-288 AGKVEHNPARLE
+288 ADKVEHNPVRLE

-402 ISPDGLDRVDFLF
+402 ISADGLDRVDFLF

-507 FGEGETEVSVNVLSG
+507 FGEGETEVSVDVLSG

>member
-73 DGRVAGNLEK
+73 DGRVAGNFEK

-192 KFQVEEIDN
+192 RFQVEEIDN
-201 VSPASGED
+201 VSPAGGED

-231 ATELLYEGEGS
+231 ATGLLYEGEGS
-242 AVGSLKRATSRLEE
+242 AVDSLKRAASRLEE

-276 ETEDVFYGLGEF
+276 EAEDVFYGLGEF

-507 FGEGETEVSVNVLSG
+507 FGEGETEVSVDVLSG

>member
-1 MLAEIRLQNFAIID
+1 MLVEIRLQNFAIID

-26 IITGETGTGKSLIVD
+26 IITGETGTGKSLIID

-55 AKFPGKE
+55 AKFPGRE

-73 DGRVAGNLEK
+73 GGRVAENLEK
-83 SGIACP
+83 SGIAGPC
-89 GAELVVRRVLTEK
+89 AELVVKRVLTEK

-118 LSEATEGLVNMFG
+118 LSEATQGLVNMFG

-140 KNNYINYLDDFSQ
+140 KNNYISYLDDFSQ
-153 LRHELSEYRTA
+153 LKHELSEYKA
-164 YAELAELGGKIE
+164 VYAELAELGGKIE
-176 ALEKKRLEGA
+176 ALEKKRLEGT

-192 KFQVEEIDN
+192 RFQVEEIDN
-201 VSPASGED
+201 VSPSSGED

-231 ATELLYEGEGS
+231 ATGLLYEGENS
-242 AVGSLKRATSRLEE
+242 AIDSLKQAASRLEE

-276 ETEDVFYGLGEF
+276 EAEDVFYGLSEF
-288 AGKVEHNPARLE
+288 ADKVEHNPARLE

-345 ELEKKRDSLR
+345 KLEKKRDSLR

-391 SRFEIDFGEKE
+391 SRFETEFGEKE
-402 ISPDGLDRVDFLF
+402 LSADGLDRVDFLF
-415 SANPGQKPRPVTKVA
+415 SANPGQKPRPVTRVA

-507 FGEGETEVSVNVLSG
+507 FGEGETEVSVDVLSG

>member
-26 IITGETGTGKSLIVD
+26 IITGETGTGKSLIID

-55 AKFPGKE
+55 AKFPGRE

-73 DGRVAGNLEK
+73 GGRVAENLEK
-83 SGIACP
+83 SGIAGPC
-89 GAELVVRRVLTEK
+89 AELVVKRVLTEK

-118 LSEATEGLVNMFG
+118 LSEATQGLVNMFG

-140 KNNYINYLDDFSQ
+140 KNNYISYLDDFSQ
-153 LRHELSEYRTA
+153 LKHELSEYKA
-164 YAELAELGGKIE
+164 VYAELAELGGTIE
-176 ALEKKRLEGA
+176 ALEKKRLEGT

-192 KFQVEEIDN
+192 RFQVEEIDN
-201 VSPASGED
+201 VSPSSGED

-231 ATELLYEGEGS
+231 ATGLLYEGENS
-242 AVGSLKRATSRLEE
+242 AIDSLKQAASRLEE

-276 ETEDVFYGLGEF
+276 EAEDVFYGLSEF
-288 AGKVEHNPARLE
+288 ADKVEHNPARLE

-345 ELEKKRDSLR
+345 KLEKKRDSLR

-391 SRFEIDFGEKE
+391 SRFETEFGEKE
-402 ISPDGLDRVDFLF
+402 LSADGLDRVDFLF
-415 SANPGQKPRPVTKVA
+415 SANPGQKPRPVTRVA

-507 FGEGETEVSVNVLSG
+507 FGEGETEVSVDVLSG

>member
-26 IITGETGTGKSLIVD
+26 IITGETGTGKSLIID

-55 AKFPGKE
+55 AKFPGRE

-73 DGRVAGNLEK
+73 GGRVAQNLEK
-83 SGIACP
+83 SGIAGP
-89 GAELVVRRVLTEK
+89 GAELVVKRVLTEK
-102 GKNRI
+102 GKNRT

-118 LSEATEGLVNMFG
+118 LSEATQGLVNMFG

-140 KNNYINYLDDFSQ
+140 KNNYISYLDDFSQ
-153 LRHELSEYRTA
+153 LKHELSEYKA
-164 YAELAELGGKIE
+164 VYAELAELGGKIE
-176 ALEKKRLEGA
+176 SLEKKRLEGT

-192 KFQVEEIDN
+192 RFQVEEIDN

-231 ATELLYEGEGS
+231 ATGLLYEGDGS
-242 AVGSLKRATSRLEE
+242 AVDSLKQAASRLEE

-263 LGKLRDRIGALLI
+263 LGKLRDRIGDLLI
-276 ETEDVFYGLGEF
+276 EAEDVFYGLSEF
-288 AGKVEHNPARLE
+288 ADKVEHNPARLE

-391 SRFEIDFGEKE
+391 SRFETEFEEKE
-402 ISPDGLDRVDFLF
+402 ISADGLDRVDFLF
-415 SANPGQKPRPVTKVA
+415 SANPGQKPRPVTRVA

-507 FGEGETEVSVNVLSG
+507 FGEGETEVSVDVLSG